1 MKYQALTLFSSIL
14 LSSNLLACGPT
25 ATQTPSLTE
34 DAAENAI
41 EKAADKVTET
51 IAKNAAQQPLNG
63 PAAALSYPSE
73 IDPELAARFA
83 RLALNCVHQEFP
95 NKISRTTDNAQDI
108 GRPKTIFPVFYGCFD
123 WHSAVHG
130 HWLLVRLL
138 RVGPQEG
145 AWRDEAYSK
154 LGQSFA
160 PNNIAGE
167 IANFARPARG
177 SWERP
182 YGLAWY
188 LQLMAELREW
198 AAQSP
203 DPQAQ
208 IWLERLEPLE
218 QDIADSLKVWLP
230 KLAYP
235 IRLGTH
241 NQSAFAFGLMLDWA
255 RVAGDSEMEALI
267 IERALAFHK
276 NDVNCP
282 LAYEPSGE
290 DFLSPCLMEADLMR
304 RVMTQ
309 ADFSEWFSRFMP
321 NVPDDAPNDS
331 SGDWLEPG
339 IVLDASDGK
348 LVHLDG
354 VNSSRAWNLYNIARA
369 LPEGDARK
377 ASLVA
382 AAKIH
387 ADTGV
392 AAVSDEHYSGSHWL
406 ASFATYLM
414 TDRGWG
420 GAQTP

>member
-1 MKYQALTLFSSIL
+1 MKKYLL
-14 LSSNLLACGPT
+14 LSTLILIACGPVQDT
-25 ATQTPSLTE
+25 SVKPTPSE
-34 DAAENAI
+34 AAIPANMPT
-41 EKAADKVTET
+41 AAD
-51 IAKNAAQQPLNG
+51 
-63 PAAALSYPSE
+63 YPSQ
-73 IDPELAARFA
+73 ISPELAERFSA
-83 RLALNCVHQEFP
+83 LALSCVHQEFP
-95 NKISRTTDNAQDI
+95 NKISRTTDTAEEI
-108 GRPKTIFPVFYGCFD
+108 GAPKELFPAFYGCFD

-138 RVGPQEG
+138 RTGPQD
-145 AWRDEAYSK
+145 APWRDEAMAK
-154 LGQSFA
+154 LEQSFTED
-160 PNNIAGE
+160 NIAGE
-167 IANFARPARG
+167 IVNFARPARG

-182 YGLAWY
+182 YGVAWL
-188 LQLMAELREW
+188 LQLTAELREW
-198 AAQSP
+198 AQDKN
-203 DPQAQ
+203 DPRAKV
-208 IWLERLEPLE
+208 WLSRLEPLE
-218 QDIADSLKVWLP
+218 TDVADSLKDWLP

-255 RVAGDSEMEALI
+255 RTAGDTEMERLI
-267 IERALAFHK
+267 TERSLAFHK

-304 RVMTQ
+304 RILS
-309 ADFSEWFSRFMP
+309 ADEFNDWFTKFMP
-321 NVPDDAPNDS
+321 DVPVDGSA
-331 SGDWLEPG
+331 DWLAPG
-339 IVLDASDGK
+339 IVKDASDGK

-369 LPEGDARK
+369 LPEGDPRR

-387 ADTGV
+387 AETGV

-414 TDRGWG
+414 TDRG
-420 GAQTP
+420 Q

>member
-1 MKYQALTLFSSIL
+1 MKKMYLAIITALCLSACSSGEQIKAEAPK
-14 LSSNLLACGPT
+14 SAAIPT
-25 ATQTPSLTE
+25 
-34 DAAENAI
+34 
-41 EKAADKVTET
+41 
-51 IAKNAAQQPLNG
+51 
-63 PAAALSYPSE
+63 AAALALEYPTTISP
-73 IDPELAARFA
+73 DLADRFSA
-83 RLALNCVHQEFP
+83 LALTCVHQEFP
-95 NKISRTTDNAQDI
+95 NKISRTTNTAEEI
-108 GRPKTIFPVFYGCFD
+108 GRPKELFPAFYGCFD
-123 WHSAVHG
+123 WHSSVHG

-138 RVGPQEG
+138 RVGPQD
-145 AWRDEAYSK
+145 APWRDEAIAK
-154 LGQSFA
+154 LSQSFSA
-160 PNNIAGE
+160 ENMAGE
-167 IANFARPARG
+167 VANFARPARG

-182 YGLAWY
+182 YGVAWY
-188 LQLMAELREW
+188 LQLTAELRAW
-198 AAQSP
+198 VQDND
-203 DPQAQ
+203 DPQAKSWLRNLEQ
-208 IWLERLEPLE
+208 LER
-218 QDIADSLKVWLP
+218 DIADSLKAWLP

-255 RVAGDSEMEALI
+255 RVAGDEEMERLI
-267 IERALAFHK
+267 IEKSLAFHK
-276 NDVNCP
+276 DDVNCP

-304 RVMTQ
+304 RI
-309 ADFSEWFSRFMP
+309 FSEAEFSQWLSTFMP
-321 NVPDDAPNDS
+321 TIPTNG
-331 SGDWLEPG
+331 SGDWLAPG
-339 IVLDASDGK
+339 IVKDASDGK

-414 TDRGWG
+414 TDRG
-420 GAQTP
+420 QP